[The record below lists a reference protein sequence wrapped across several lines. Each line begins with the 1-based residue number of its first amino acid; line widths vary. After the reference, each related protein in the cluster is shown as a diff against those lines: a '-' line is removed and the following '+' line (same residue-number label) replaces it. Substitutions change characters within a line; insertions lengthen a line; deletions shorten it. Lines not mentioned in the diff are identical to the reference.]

1 MSYDRTWYY
10 LQRLTNEA
18 QYLEI
23 VKQGHWM
30 WAYDNINIHMR
41 ARHERQGLFNFIAKK
56 YWYFKIHFLNV
67 IDYHSKMLN
76 ATSRL
81 AISIQH
87 LPEWEVDWDDTKPQK
102 SRRELQLN
110 DILPSEADGEEF
122 HRRAVHFVMQLLVSE
137 FDSLSNLSRYVPPE
151 KPLFPATKTNV
162 VPMRLL
168 FRDEKYTSENVE
180 ILKET
185 AKDAGLQGRPQVL
198 DTDTYVAVL
207 DKNQILFCCIFCCIY

>member
-1 MSYDRTWYY
+1 
-10 LQRLTNEA
+10 
-18 QYLEI
+18 
-23 VKQGHWM
+23 M

-56 YWYFKIHFLNV
+56 YWYFNIHFLNV

-102 SRRELQLN
+102 SRRELQLH

-122 HRRAVHFVMQLLVSE
+122 HR
-137 FDSLSNLSRYVPPE
+137 
-151 KPLFPATKTNV
+151 
-162 VPMRLL
+162 
-168 FRDEKYTSENVE
+168 
-180 ILKET
+180 
-185 AKDAGLQGRPQVL
+185 
-198 DTDTYVAVL
+198 
-207 DKNQILFCCIFCCIY
+207 